1 MKTLRKQITVL
12 HDGDFNEHG

>member
-12 HDGDFNEHG
+12 HDGDFN